1 MREGESERTDEL
13 DRRAIAHVG
22 ALQLLHESRLVL
34 QLLRHAPA
42 GGAVGT
48 IGTAQAQLLRVS
60 RTCCRLVAVSIN
72 STGTIS
78 PAVPNT
84 VLSTSV
90 ASTPAQHVASRPPC
104 ATSTNRIRSEKRR
117 PGLPAAAQQLWPVR
131 ACVSDRHDPGLHSH
145 SAHTRESGAE
155 SAQPEPQKSRRSPN
169 RSVWYPW
176 QSTASPSR
184 NWIRLPW

>member
-13 DRRAIAHVG
+13 DRRAIAHFG

-90 ASTPAQHVASRPPC
+90 ASTPARCISPAMCNKHQPHPLG
-104 ATSTNRIRSEKRR
+104 E
-117 PGLPAAAQQLWPVR
+117 AAAR
-131 ACVSDRHDPGLHSH
+131 A
-145 SAHTRESGAE
+145 ASG
-155 SAQPEPQKSRRSPN
+155 R
-169 RSVWYPW
+169 
-176 QSTASPSR
+176 TAAVAGA
-184 NWIRLPW
+184 RLRQ